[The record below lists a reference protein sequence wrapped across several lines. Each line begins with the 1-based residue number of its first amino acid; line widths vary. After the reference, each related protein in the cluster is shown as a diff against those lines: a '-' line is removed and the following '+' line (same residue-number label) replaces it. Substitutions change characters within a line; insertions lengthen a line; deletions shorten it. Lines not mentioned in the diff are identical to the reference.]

1 MEQFEI
7 YIGDQV
13 GNMIVDGAEGW
24 YMSVEKYVR
33 ATVKNVEKNIA
44 KSNQGLPTLCKTP
57 IVSGYWPEIDTSPKI
72 KAGG

>member
-1 MEQFEI
+1 
-7 YIGDQV
+7 
-13 GNMIVDGAEGW
+13 
-24 YMSVEKYVR
+24 MSVEKYVR